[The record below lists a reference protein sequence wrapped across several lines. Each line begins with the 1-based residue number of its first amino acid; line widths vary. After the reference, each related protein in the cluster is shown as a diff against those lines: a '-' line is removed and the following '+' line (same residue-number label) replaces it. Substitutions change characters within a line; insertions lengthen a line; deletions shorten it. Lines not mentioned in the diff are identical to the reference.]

1 MCPAKRPET
10 GPGCSDMGLFIFR
23 TRIQFQ
29 EILRTRTAEALWNRG
44 SDFGHIF
51 ILNLL
56 TKSHG
61 HICPVLEPSCRQ
73 SNSKSSMQRIRVHFA
88 SKKRQILELPPSVKT
103 SLSNLKQLL
112 GTFCGQNSIET
123 VFFLLAQLKQWL
135 CNQNWTKMWF
145 WSSYPYQ

>member
-1 MCPAKRPET
+1 MCARPN
-10 GPGCSDMGLFIFR
+10 D
-23 TRIQFQ
+23 
-29 EILRTRTAEALWNRG
+29 LRLI
-44 SDFGHIF
+44 FGHGTFYISDSDSVPEKTSDTNRRGPLKSRVGF
-51 ILNLL
+51 WSYFYLNLL

-123 VFFLLAQLKQWL
+123 VFFLLAQLKQ
-135 CNQNWTKMWF
+135 
-145 WSSYPYQ
+145 